1 MHSSGTPSPRF
12 AATAGALALAA
23 GAVAVVLMVSAP
35 AQRGAA
41 IALVVASL
49 ALSSAAVI
57 RLVRIVVAY
66 RRALG
71 HVAVQA
77 DKLAR
82 GEPIDNTDQAAL
94 LAVSSLERVGGKV
107 KQLVE
112 ARAHV
117 VATERDLDRARSMY
131 RSILPLASVVRHQ
144 NIRVAGQCRPA
155 AETGGDWWTYRRLT
169 GGRLLVVV
177 GDATGHGVYS
187 AMIGC
192 AAHGAVEALSQV
204 GEERLTPA
212 SVLKAINEA
221 IRIPGADTV
230 AMTCFAAL
238 FDPARGVIE
247 FANASHMLPLVAA
260 TAPDGTVVN
269 VGALGGGPVIDRDE
283 DSDIMPA
290 GIRPGAQKM
299 DPGDVIVLFTDG
311 LVERRDRNGKQF
323 GYRRLQQSLQASRLE
338 PGEQGIASMRDS
350 VLGKLDA
357 FAGKQAA
364 DDDITLVVCAMDRP
378 R

>member
-35 AQRGAA
+35 EQRGGA
-41 IALVVASL
+41 ITLVIASL
-49 ALSSAAVI
+49 TLCAAAVI
-57 RLVRIVVAY
+57 RLVRIVAAY

-71 HVAVQA
+71 HVAAQA
-77 DKLAR
+77 EKLAR
-82 GEPIDNTDQAAL
+82 GEPIDNTDPAAL
-94 LAVSSLERVGGKV
+94 MAVSSLERVGGKV

-204 GEERLTPA
+204 GEERLTPS

-221 IRIPGADTV
+221 IRIPGANTM

-247 FANASHMLPLVAA
+247 FANASHMLPLIAS
-260 TAPDGTVVN
+260 TAPDGAVVN
-269 VGALGGGPVIDRDE
+269 VGALGGGPVVDRDE

-290 GIRPGAQKM
+290 GIRPGAQKL
-299 DPGDVIVLFTDG
+299 DPGDVIILFTDG
-311 LVERRDRNGKQF
+311 LVERRDRAGKQF
-323 GYRRLQQSLQASRLE
+323 GYRRLQQSIAGVKLD
-338 PGEQGIASMRDS
+338 PGDQGIAAMRDAIMS
-350 VLGKLDA
+350 KVDQ
-357 FAGKQAA
+357 FAGKTAA
-364 DDDITLVVCAMDRP
+364 DDDVTLVVCAMDRK
-378 R
+378 